1 MATKRSSLSTKQQ
14 RIDRVMTLMAIRGKS
29 GEEQGVADFIKK
41 QLIKAGASKGQ
52 ITEDSAHRRTII
64 KGNQGNLTLRLPG
77 TVKGPRRML
86 SAHMDTVPIC
96 VGCEPRIKGN
106 LVTSVSEETGLGA
119 DDRAGCAVVLS
130 TAIDI
135 LRSGLPHPPLTFCWF
150 VQEEVGLQGVRHM
163 SKAILGNPAMAFNWD
178 GGVATKLTVGATGG
192 YRIRIEID
200 GIASHAGVAPERGV
214 SAISIAAVAIADLQQ
229 NGWLG
234 LVEKGKQKGT
244 ANVGVIE
251 GGQATNV
258 VTDKVI
264 VRAEARSH
272 NSKFRE
278 RIVKEI
284 RAAFDRAVKQV
295 KNVEKS
301 TGSVLWEGRLDYDS
315 FKLSPKQECVQIVQS
330 IFESMGH
337 DTSLAIA
344 NGGLDANWLNAFG
357 IPTVSMGCGQ
367 MNAHMVTE
375 TLDLKQYL
383 LACDLGLRIATADD

>member
-1 MATKRSSLSTKQQ
+1 MAAKQSSLSTNKE
-14 RIDRVMTLMAIRGKS
+14 RIERVMKLMAIPGKS
-29 GEEQGVADFIKK
+29 GEEKGAADFIKRE
-41 QLIKAGASKGQ
+41 LIKAGAAKSA
-52 ITEDSAHRRTII
+52 ISEDSAHRRTII
-64 KGNQGNLTLRLPG
+64 KGDQGNLTLRLPG
-77 TVKGPRRML
+77 TLKGPRRML

-96 VGCEPRIKGN
+96 VGCEPRRTGN
-106 LVTSVSEETGLGA
+106 MVTSVSDETGLGA

-130 TAIDI
+130 TAVDI

-163 SKAILGNPAMAFNWD
+163 SKGILGNPKLAFNWD
-178 GGVATKLTVGATGG
+178 GGAATKLTVGATGG
-192 YRIRIEID
+192 YRIRVVID

-214 SAISIAAVAIADLQQ
+214 SAISIASIAIADLQL

-234 LVEKGKQKGT
+234 LVEKGKQTGT

-258 VTDKVI
+258 VTDKV
-264 VRAEARSH
+264 VLRAEARSH
-272 NSKFRE
+272 NPKFRE

-284 RAAFDRAVKQV
+284 KSAFDRAIKQV
-295 KNVEKS
+295 KNVGKA
-301 TGSVLWEGRLDYDS
+301 TGSFLWEGRLDYES
-315 FKLSPKQECVQIVQS
+315 FKLSPKQDCVKIVQS
-330 IFESMGH
+330 IFKSMGH
-337 DTSLAIA
+337 DTMLTIA

-367 MNAHMVTE
+367 LNAHMVTE
-375 TLDLKQYL
+375 TLDLTQYL